1 MKAKT
6 RLRRPNTAAR
16 TLADPKFRAR
26 VVKAKKGKG
35 SYSRKGRQ
43 VHPDALSLCLV
54 PGRAYAPISSIR
66 EARVTV
72 ARFWPKARSALLSIN

>member
-1 MKAKT
+1 MRRRQRPRGPKSAT
-6 RLRRPNTAAR
+6 RVPTAQA
-16 TLADPKFRAR
+16 LSDPKFRQR

-43 VHPDALSLCLV
+43 VYPGALSFCLTV
-54 PGRAYAPISSIR
+54 QQRYAPISSIK

-72 ARFWPKARSALLSIN
+72 ARF

>member
-1 MKAKT
+1 MKSK
-6 RLRRPNTAAR
+6 RRPNRPNLAAR
-16 TLADPKFRAR
+16 RLSDPQFRTR

-43 VHPDALSLCLV
+43 VYPDALSLCLS
-54 PGRAYAPISSIR
+54 PDRTYAPISSIR

-72 ARFWPKARSALLSIN
+72 ARFWPKDRSALLSIN